1 MDVDASERR
10 AGRGGRG
17 SHETRRRWQ
26 QNPAVKKL
34 PELHLVR
41 ASEAAAPSNVI
52 HISGIRSHGP
62 ADLYAVASWPLKHAW
77 RDLVLSLMK
86 KPTP

>member
-1 MDVDASERR
+1 MEKR
-10 AGRGGRG
+10 
-17 SHETRRRWQ
+17 
-26 QNPAVKKL
+26 

-41 ASEAAAPSNVI
+41 EGEAAAASNVV

-62 ADLYAVASWPLKHAW
+62 AELYSIGRPWLPQHEW
-77 RDLVLSLMK
+77 RDLVRRLVK

>member
-1 MDVDASERR
+1 VR
-10 AGRGGRG
+10 
-17 SHETRRRWQ
+17 
-26 QNPAVKKL
+26 KL

-41 ASEAAAPSNVI
+41 EPEAAAASNVI

-62 ADLYAVASWPLKHAW
+62 ADRYAVGPSWPLQHAW

>member
-1 MDVDASERR
+1 MR
-10 AGRGGRG
+10 
-17 SHETRRRWQ
+17 
-26 QNPAVKKL
+26 KL

-41 ASEAAAPSNVI
+41 EPAAAAASNVI

-62 ADLYAVASWPLKHAW
+62 AELHAVGRPWPLQHAW

-86 KPTP
+86 KPAP

>member
-1 MDVDASERR
+1 MR
-10 AGRGGRG
+10 
-17 SHETRRRWQ
+17 
-26 QNPAVKKL
+26 KL

-41 ASEAAAPSNVI
+41 EPEAAAASNVI

-62 ADLYAVASWPLKHAW
+62 AELYAVGPSWPPQHAW
-77 RDLVLSLMK
+77 RDLVLSLTK

>member
-1 MDVDASERR
+1 MDVDAGERR
-10 AGRGGRG
+10 AD
-17 SHETRRRWQ
+17 RRRRGRHEARAGH
-26 QNPAVKKL
+26 PVVRKL

-41 ASEAAAPSNVI
+41 EPEAAAASNVI

-62 ADLYAVASWPLKHAW
+62 AEPDSSGRPWLPQHEW
-77 RDLVLSLMK
+77 RDLVRRLVR

>member
-1 MDVDASERR
+1 MRK
-10 AGRGGRG
+10 
-17 SHETRRRWQ
+17 
-26 QNPAVKKL
+26 P

-41 ASEAAAPSNVI
+41 APGASAASNVI